1 MEMQTF
7 NHWWHAAV
15 FLVICFVCG
24 CSENGLDKVV
34 LHGKVNFDGKPLPTG
49 QIRFVP
55 MEGTHGPKS
64 GAVIID
70 GAYVAEG
77 KGGVPLGNHRV
88 EIQAYRPVGG
98 RVPAAMQAE
107 GGPTEP
113 YLPAR
118 YNGQSILTVEVTED
132 SGSQSI
138 DFDLEP

>member
-1 MEMQTF
+1 MRISNRSLQAM
-7 NHWWHAAV
+7 AIVA
-15 FLVICFVCG
+15 LAFVCG

-34 LHGKVNFDGKPLPTG
+34 LHGKVTFDGKPLPTG

-55 MEGTHGPKS
+55 LEGTSGPKS

-70 GAYVAEG
+70 GQYTADG
-77 KGGVPLGNHRV
+77 KGGVPLGSHRV

-98 RVPAAMQAE
+98 RVPTAMQAE

-113 YLPAR
+113 YLPAK
-118 YNGQSILTVEVTED
+118 YSGQSILTVEVTED